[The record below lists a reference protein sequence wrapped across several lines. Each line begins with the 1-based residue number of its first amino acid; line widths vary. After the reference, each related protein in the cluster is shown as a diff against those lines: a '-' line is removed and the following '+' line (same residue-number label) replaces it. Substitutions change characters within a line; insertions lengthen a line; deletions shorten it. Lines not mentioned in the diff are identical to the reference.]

1 MPRRLLLLLAVLVT
15 ASFGSAG
22 VVAAKDDKPLP
33 PGQGG
38 EVPPGQIGKPEK
50 EDKPEETEEAPVAA
64 PVPAPAPA
72 PVLGKAVTLSGVT
85 GTVKVTRPGT
95 TSAKTLAAA
104 AAIPVGALVDAREGS
119 IMLTSAG
126 AKGAT
131 QKARF
136 SGGRFR
142 VKQLASSGGITDL
155 VLAGTPSCTARTS
168 STAPRRRRPPRLWGD
183 GKGRFRTH
191 GRNAVATV
199 RGTKWLVEET
209 CSGTLVRV
217 TRGVV
222 SVRNKRT
229 GKTITV
235 RAGGKYLAKR
245 ATR

>member
-1 MPRRLLLLLAVLVT
+1 MPRRLLLLLAVLAT

-22 VVAAKDDKPLP
+22 VVAAKDGKPLP

-38 EVPPGQIGKPEK
+38 ALPPGQAKDK
-50 EDKPEETEEAPVAA
+50 SDKPEEETAPGAT
-64 PVPAPAPA
+64 APAPA
-72 PVLGKAVTLSGVT
+72 PVLGKAVTLSGVQ
-85 GTVKVTRPGT
+85 GTVTVRRPGSTAT
-95 TSAKTLAAA
+95 TTLSSAAA
-104 AAIPVGALVDAREGS
+104 VPVGALIDAREGS
-119 IMLTSAG
+119 LTLTSAG

-131 QKARF
+131 QRARF

-142 VKQLASSGGITDL
+142 VKQLASSGGVTDL
-155 VLAGTPSCTARTS
+155 VLAGRPTCTARASAGET
-168 STAPRRRRPPRLWGD
+168 RRRRPPRPWGD

-222 SVRNKRT
+222 SVRDKRT
-229 GKTITV
+229 GKTKTV
-235 RAGGKYLAKR
+235 RAGGRYLAKR

>member
-1 MPRRLLLLLAVLVT
+1 MPRRLFILLAVLVT

-38 EVPPGQIGKPEK
+38 DVPPGQVGKPDK
-50 EDKPEETEEAPVAA
+50 EPKPEETEEAPVA
-64 PVPAPAPA
+64 PVAAPAPQ
-72 PVLGKAVTLSGVT
+72 PVLGKAVAVSGVQ
-85 GTVKVTRPGT
+85 GKVTVRRPGSTAT
-95 TSAKTLAAA
+95 TPVSSAAA
-104 AAIPVGALVDAREGS
+104 VPVGALIDAREGS

-126 AKGAT
+126 AKGTT

-142 VKQLASSGGITDL
+142 VKQLASSGGVTDL
-155 VLAGTPSCTARTS
+155 VLAGTPSCTAQAS
-168 STAPRRRRPPRLWGD
+168 AAAPRKRRPPRLWGD

-217 TRGVV
+217 SRGVV
-222 SVRNKRT
+222 SVRDKRT
-229 GKTITV
+229 GKTKTV

-245 ATR
+245 AAR